1 MSLTEAFY
9 RRLYT
14 FYKPSESE
22 EFYDKNQIRDK
33 AGKWTRGGDRPSKGL
48 ARPTSN
54 KIWSGVSA
62 HPDRRKAP
70 KSDLK
75 FPIERDTYENQK
87 EANFRFARS
96 VYDTDLGGGYRSK
109 TTAVEVFDGKEMSV
123 RGVITH
129 KGKEVG
135 TFDRAF
141 SIEKRGKVVVDHT
154 ELMIGSIHRSKGLAD
169 RFNSHAVA
177 RYQELGVDRVTLHA
191 GDSVGG
197 FAWARQGFRFA
208 TPEIAKSVGNRALD
222 NIENSAKYLPALR
235 NDKAALMK
243 EVKAV
248 RKALNAGEDVQP
260 IHIASIGERVKWET
274 VGINGDNVRFMT
286 WPGKRAMLM
295 SSWEGVYYFDANNAV
310 TAAASSIEHA
320 NLRPQFRES
329 KPRKVLSNH
338 ELVELA
344 FDRNQARNKDGEWST
359 GGGGPVSISH
369 IRGDIKRE
377 RNVILKELDDRGID
391 EMSPIRHIFQSP
403 MGDKVLVVRN
413 DRGEVVGGMQY
424 LVSKATKEI
433 TVTDMRMMVQREG
446 HGTKAWENIA
456 QVARDQ
462 GHSLGLHGAIGSAK
476 PFYSKLGA
484 VFLNGYSSGRFTTEA
499 RDALA
504 AGTPIKGADL
514 PYAEWVKIDF
524 TA

>member
-135 TFDRAF
+135 TFDRGI

-235 NDKAALMK
+235 NDKAALMR

-260 IHIASIGERVKWET
+260 IHIASIGERIKWET
-274 VGINGDNVRFMT
+274 VGISGDNVRFMT

-320 NLRPQFRES
+320 NLRPQTREKAAP
-329 KPRKVLSNH
+329 KPLSNH

-344 FDRNQARNKDGEWST
+344 FKPNQRRDKDGQWTT
-359 GGGGPVSISH
+359 GGVSVTVPAGTVLYKGTIWGSSLRVADSGESGAGVYTTPDKALADMFTAGKAEYSDKAETITMKTNRPLKLIDRSTPEGEELHRSFGPNTEGAIQRMKDAGYDGVSY
-369 IRGDIKRE
+369 
-377 RNVILKELDDRGID
+377 
-391 EMSPIRHIFQSP
+391 P
-403 MGDKVLVVRN
+403 
-413 DRGEVVGGMQY
+413 
-424 LVSKATKEI
+424 
-433 TVTDMRMMVQREG
+433 
-446 HGTKAWENIA
+446 GTKWQAAHEVIVHDTA
-456 QVARDQ
+456 ALSVVVAKNR
-462 GHSLGLHGAIGSAK
+462 
-476 PFYSKLGA
+476 
-484 VFLNGYSSGRFTTEA
+484 
-499 RDALA
+499 
-504 AGTPIKGADL
+504 
-514 PYAEWVKIDF
+514 
-524 TA
+524 